1 MTRPQIVVRI
11 PPDLLEKLNHYTEQ
25 TGASK
30 TEVVIGA
37 LAHYLGYV
45 EHLPLTQR
53 IAELEARMVT
63 LEALVKAD

>member
-11 PPDLLEKLNHYTEQ
+11 PPDLLEKLNDYTEQ

-37 LAHYLGYV
+37 LAHY
-45 EHLPLTQR
+45 QR
-53 IAELEARMVT
+53 LCRTFAT
-63 LEALVKAD
+63 DSKDSGSGSADGNGSFSKS